1 MRDEIFCRIGCV
13 VGVDGDQRGQLDGKI
28 VKEVLVASELPRLAE
43 VLKAAAQY
51 AATAGTVAVEPLNRF
66 EYYILNTA
74 AADLNLR
81 VSDSNYGYRHDTFD
95 FSIEVNS
102 VSGVIDPT
110 SRAIKHIHI
119 SDNTRVVP
127 RGGSFRLCR
136 CVPRA
141 AQGRL

>member
-1 MRDEIFCRIGCV
+1 MIGPLV
-13 VGVDGDQRGQLDGKI
+13 LDGKI

-43 VLKAAAQY
+43 VLKAATQY
-51 AATAGTVAVEPLNRF
+51 TATAGTVAVEPLNRF

-102 VSGVIDPT
+102 VSGVIDRKRCGRP
-110 SRAIKHIHI
+110 
-119 SDNTRVVP
+119 VV
-127 RGGSFRLCR
+127 S
-136 CVPRA
+136 A
-141 AQGRL
+141 